1 MATTTH
7 HLATRR
13 CNTAYNYCFTI
24 VISMIIN
31 IMQSLINEQKTLM
44 DKIDEIEKRQT
55 IIDNKILHDI
65 DVTVIHI

>member
-1 MATTTH
+1 
-7 HLATRR
+7 
-13 CNTAYNYCFTI
+13 
-24 VISMIIN
+24 
-31 IMQSLINEQKTLM
+31 MQSLINEQKTLM